1 MTNVINFVT
10 SGWQLTL
17 CTEIVSFKIIREL
30 IECRNNSVGSATKL
44 RTERPKNRGSIPVR
58 DKGFYIQSVHTR
70 PVLGATPRPV
80 NGNRG
85 PYPEVKR
92 PGCGDHSLY
101 SVEVKKAWSYSSIS
115 NTPSWHGTYAQA
127 ELYFTICLCALFDI
141 IFSLL
146 FFIFFFNFRRI
157 NLRAERTLVF
167 NSARKLIATASFH
180 ALSDRTYSHY
190 TLRKTRNWH
199 VVFKRPT
206 KNIIL
211 FILCTAFVI
220 IYTYK
225 HTHVNCTK
233 LHANHLWLKET
244 GEFMFMDNTEFY
256 TVYMH
261 DVIHK

>member
-1 MTNVINFVT
+1 MA
-10 SGWQLTL
+10 WHL
-17 CTEIVSFKIIREL
+17 CTGRALLHHMFMCIVWYHLFPSF
-30 IECRNNSVGSATKL
+30 
-44 RTERPKNRGSIPVR
+44 
-58 DKGFYIQSVHTR
+58 FH
-70 PVLGATPRPV
+70 
-80 NGNRG
+80 
-85 PYPEVKR
+85 
-92 PGCGDHSLY
+92 
-101 SVEVKKAWSYSSIS
+101 
-115 NTPSWHGTYAQA
+115 
-127 ELYFTICLCALFDI
+127 
-141 IFSLL
+141 
-146 FFIFFFNFRRI
+146 FFFNFRRI

-261 DVIHK
+261 DVIHKWHTKNVYE